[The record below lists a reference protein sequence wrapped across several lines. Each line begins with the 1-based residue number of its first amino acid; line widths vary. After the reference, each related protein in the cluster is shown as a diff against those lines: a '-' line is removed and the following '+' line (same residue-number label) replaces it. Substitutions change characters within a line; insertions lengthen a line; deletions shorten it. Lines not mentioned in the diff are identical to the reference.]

1 MRRGALSIGEPLTGL
16 VVVGFAGLLIA
27 SGWVIADEHAKALLI
42 ALAIAGL
49 CVLAFTQR
57 GAFIGILVLATM
69 NGLPFVDTSTVV
81 TSKITAEDV
90 AVIVLVL
97 TAGAWILF
105 DSDSQSLSRTGRAVS
120 RAGVLLLL
128 WWLFT
133 MARTVVGEHIS
144 VLHAASFGRDFVF
157 FALLLILLPRVRLTS
172 RDIGVLLGI
181 LVAGVCLFALGQIMI
196 ATGLGQLEA
205 LVHYHKTLEQS
216 GLTRL
221 YAHMTDLVTAALA
234 VSVAASLLA
243 RQRMVRLVA
252 SPVAL
257 LLTISIVVQLTRAR
271 WIGLVAGVI
280 FVSLWLMINGEA
292 RNRSLLRRRLALFVG
307 ALGLAGMVAIL
318 AAPAIIS
325 GGTVIQRLVS
335 IFSDLENSGGTV
347 AIRETVTRT
356 MTAYLGEKWPLG
368 LGFIPPSAHYFS
380 GLPEGSIRD
389 ADLGVLNAV
398 MTMGVIGA
406 ALIYVPVLLTL
417 MHCLRRCSAGRDDQH
432 AWLYYGGAVWIAA
445 TLVSSVTLV
454 TLYSTSGLAM
464 TAVAITILTN
474 PSVSEEPVLAQ
485 ARTRASTPVSSPAT
499 LPNPITVVPGHA

>member
-1 MRRGALSIGEPLTGL
+1 M
-16 VVVGFAGLLIA
+16 
-27 SGWVIADEHAKALLI
+27 
-42 ALAIAGL
+42 
-49 CVLAFTQR
+49 
-57 GAFIGILVLATM
+57 
-69 NGLPFVDTSTVV
+69 
-81 TSKITAEDV
+81 TSKRTAEDV

-105 DSDSQSLSRTGRAVS
+105 ERLPKPEPDRPRGLSCWGPPAPLVAVHNGTHRGWRAHPRS
-120 RAGVLLLL
+120 ACGVLRSRLRLL
-128 WWLFT
+128 
-133 MARTVVGEHIS
+133 RV
-144 VLHAASFGRDFVF
+144 AAHLV
-157 FALLLILLPRVRLTS
+157 PRVRLTS

-221 YAHMTDLVTAALA
+221 DAHMTDLVTAALA

-380 GLPEGSIRD
+380 RPPEGSIRD

-417 MHCLRRCSAGRDDQH
+417 MPPPPLLSRAGRRIR
-432 AWLYYGGAVWIAA
+432 LAVLWRRSWIAA

-454 TLYSTSGLAM
+454 TLYSTSGLAI
-464 TAVAITILTN
+464 TSVAITILTN
-474 PSVSEEPVLAQ
+474 PSVSEEPVSAKAALAH
-485 ARTRASTPVSSPAT
+485 RPRS
-499 LPNPITVVPGHA
+499 LRRLHCPIPSL